1 MGEPPQIGAA
11 LCFYCRLISGSGQGF
26 SRLIDFGHPSRG
38 GHDPLAVMDAA
49 GIRLVD
55 DLAAAGDSEGP
66 SVIMI
71 TISLCMIVKNEEPV
85 LARCLDSVASMMDE
99 IIIVDTGSTDRTK
112 EIAAQYT
119 SRIYDFTWCD
129 DFSAARN
136 YAFSLATMD
145 YIYCPDADEYLDLE
159 NQRRFLRLK
168 GALLPE
174 IEIVQMNYI
183 TPPDFNTVQNCKKEP
198 RPKLFK
204 RLRTFSWVGP
214 VHETILTDP
223 VIYDSDIDILH
234 RPHAMHAKRDFAMFE
249 KAFRE
254 NRVLSEKITRMYAR
268 ELYKCGDEED
278 FLRAADYFSLHYEA
292 HADAE
297 SACIL
302 AHAAR
307 IQNSVDDFFSICLKD
322 MCSSSCSEICYEI
335 GQYYR
340 ERQNPQEASLWFYNA
355 AFETQPVLD
364 IEISG
369 KKALLQLVECYRTLA
384 ENELCDPCSAGDLLS
399 RASEYEQ
406 QAQAWELPEEL

>member
-1 MGEPPQIGAA
+1 
-11 LCFYCRLISGSGQGF
+11 
-26 SRLIDFGHPSRG
+26 
-38 GHDPLAVMDAA
+38 
-49 GIRLVD
+49 
-55 DLAAAGDSEGP
+55 
-66 SVIMI
+66 MI

-204 RLRTFSWVGP
+204 RLRTFSWVDP
-214 VHETILTDP
+214 VHETIRTDP

-234 RPHAMHAKRDFAMFE
+234 RPHVMHAKRDFAMFE

-322 MCSSSCSEICYEI
+322 MCGSSCSEICYEL

-340 ERQNPQEASLWFYNA
+340 VRQNPQEASLWFYNA

-369 KKALLQLVECYRTLA
+369 KKALLRLAECYRTLA
-384 ENELCDPCSAGDLLS
+384 ENDLCDPCPTGDLLS

>member
-1 MGEPPQIGAA
+1 
-11 LCFYCRLISGSGQGF
+11 
-26 SRLIDFGHPSRG
+26 
-38 GHDPLAVMDAA
+38 
-49 GIRLVD
+49 
-55 DLAAAGDSEGP
+55 
-66 SVIMI
+66 MI

-119 SRIYDFTWCD
+119 NRIYDFTWCD

-204 RLRTFSWVGP
+204 RLRTFSWVDP
-214 VHETILTDP
+214 VHETIRIDP

-234 RPHAMHAKRDFAMFE
+234 HPHTMHAKRDFAMFE

-254 NRVLSEKITRMYAR
+254 NHVLSEKITRMYAR

-307 IQNSVDDFFSICLKD
+307 IQNSVDDFFSICLLGI
-322 MCSSSCSEICYEI
+322 SSH
-335 GQYYR
+335 
-340 ERQNPQEASLWFYNA
+340 
-355 AFETQPVLD
+355 
-364 IEISG
+364 
-369 KKALLQLVECYRTLA
+369 
-384 ENELCDPCSAGDLLS
+384 
-399 RASEYEQ
+399 
-406 QAQAWELPEEL
+406 